1 MITGQLISLSTAF
14 LWAISVIIFEYTGKK
29 LGANLVNTIRLIY
42 GLLIIGMIL
51 FFTTGNFFAVASS
64 KAWIFIIISA
74 LLGFLV
80 GDYFLFQAFLYI
92 GGRLTLLIYSV
103 TPVMGAI
110 VDYIVFKEVLGVF
123 SILGIVITFLGIA
136 IAIFS
141 KGKEKVQNK
150 HLKKGI
156 LFSSL
161 GAFGQATGLVFSKL
175 ALTDGLSAFEIT
187 QLRILIGLIGFL
199 IVLTFQ
205 KKLKEIPKSFQ
216 HKKASILLFIG
227 SITGPVL
234 GIWTT
239 IYAMQFAPIGVTTTI
254 SQLNTI
260 LIIPLSILFLKEK
273 IHKNEIIGAI
283 IAFVG
288 VTLLF
293 L

>member
-141 KGKEKVQNK
+141 KGKEKIQNK

-156 LFSSL
+156 LFASL

-199 IVLTFQ
+199 MVLTFQ
-205 KKLKEIPKSFQ
+205 KKLKEIPKSFK

-273 IHKNEIIGAI
+273 IYKNEIIGAI

-293 L
+293 I